1 MPACSCLSLSAQSPV
16 AEFSDYSLIEEYSL
30 QIFDRWGELV
40 WESSNPEEYWLGN
53 VLREGQGGDHF
64 VNLDVYLW
72 RIRFTSVE
80 MNEQRKELSGHVTIV
95 R

>member
-1 MPACSCLSLSAQSPV
+1 METRPDGVNDAFR

-40 WESSNPEEYWLGN
+40 WESSDPQEYWLGN
-53 VLREGQGGDHF
+53 VRRGGQGGDHF